1 MKIQKVKSE
10 KKIVEKK
17 IQDLDK
23 KIEEKRNE
31 ISSIKESIVKE
42 ELNESYLEND
52 MKKTRLSFDQTKK
65 QIEILTQRE
74 KLPSRKRKA

>member
-1 MKIQKVKSE
+1 M
-10 KKIVEKK
+10 
-17 IQDLDK
+17 
-23 KIEEKRNE
+23 
-31 ISSIKESIVKE
+31 KE

-74 KLPSRKRKA
+74 KTTFKKTQA

>member
-1 MKIQKVKSE
+1 MKIQKEKVK

-31 ISSIKESIVKE
+31 IISIKELIVKE
-42 ELNESYLEND
+42 ELNESYLESD
-52 MKKTRLSFDQTKK
+52 MKKTKLNLNK
-65 QIEILTQRE
+65 Q
-74 KLPSRKRKA
+74 KNK